1 MSRPYSARFSVAPM
15 MDWTDRRCRAFHRV
29 LTRRARLYTEMVTA
43 DAVVFGPRERLIG
56 FDAAER
62 PVALQLGGAE
72 PARLAEA
79 ARIGAEFGY
88 DEINLNCGCPSD
100 RVQSGRFGACLMR
113 EPELV
118 AECVRRCDGVLLTG
132 GDDVNPKL
140 YAKRLPPRLRKTVAA
155 GPGERDLR
163 ELLLIDEVFRQR
175 KPVFGICRGHQIINV
190 ALGGDLVVDIRS
202 QIPRAINHR
211 QLKKKSEIVH
221 EARLTRDSMLAKI
234 TGKQKLGVNSTH
246 HQAVG
251 RVAKP
256 LRVTAVSNDGV
267 VEAMELKR
275 EESRLLPYFMTVQ
288 FHPERLATRHP
299 EHQELF
305 NSFIRA
311 CVLNRNRNL

>member
-1 MSRPYSARFSVAPM
+1 MSDFRKRKSSLKQPPLILISPHVEVKGDEFGDTSISLSETYQ
-15 MDWTDRRCRAFHRV
+15 RAVMTAGGLPVV
-29 LTRRARLYTEMVTA
+29 L
-43 DAVVFGPRERLIG
+43 PCI
-56 FDAAER
+56 
-62 PVALQLGGAE
+62 
-72 PARLAEA
+72 A
-79 ARIGAEFGY
+79 AR
-88 DEINLNCGCPSD
+88 
-100 RVQSGRFGACLMR
+100 
-113 EPELV
+113 ELV